1 MKIFP
6 KIGVLISIGA
16 MVSLVIA
23 GLLTFNLTQS
33 ALKQSLSS
41 NHIEIA
47 RQTLNKIDRLMYERY
62 LDIQAIASEQS
73 LEQFLLDK
81 KNIESL
87 GKRISDL
94 TFLTGPWDE
103 LTVFDMSKQ
112 ILISSA
118 VHVDN
123 AISEEERLAFEH
135 AILGKT
141 YYSDNVLNKGR
152 PTILFS
158 TPVRDNKKLS
168 RPIIGVVIGSLSW
181 PVVTEILRGSYVDD
195 QFNLYNKSGSLI
207 ATSKDINQDLF
218 LEDISIAPI
227 IKDLLIT
234 KQPVLANVLSKN
246 KDFLVFS
253 VLSQGY
259 LSYKGN
265 QWALVISEPASTV
278 LAPATSVARTTTLFL
293 LPVFLLAVFIITLL
307 LKRFIVRPITDL
319 TTVTEEISAGN
330 LDKRVKITS
339 QDEIGTLGNAFNN
352 MAEKLQSLYTGLEQ
366 QVKERTVVLEEKTA
380 ELEKMNK
387 LMVGRELKMIELKK
401 EIATLKGEPRS
412 TDVEREDFKKRL
424 S

>member
-1 MKIFP
+1 MRIFP

-33 ALKQSLSS
+33 ALKQSISS

-47 RQTLNKIDRLMYERY
+47 RQTLNKIDRLMYGRY

-73 LEQFLLDK
+73 LEQFLLDQ

-103 LTVFDMSKQ
+103 LTVLDMSKQ
-112 ILISSA
+112 ILISTA
-118 VHVDN
+118 AHVDD

-135 AILGKT
+135 AILGKI

-152 PTILFS
+152 PTVLFS

-168 RPIIGVVIGSLSW
+168 RPVIGVVIGSLSW

-234 KQPVLANVLSKN
+234 KKPVIANVLSKN

-307 LKRFIVRPITDL
+307 LKRFIVRPILDL

-366 QVKERTVVLEEKTA
+366 QVKERTVVLEEKTD